1 MTNQKIIPIGKKV
14 LIKDRA
20 VGEHYPGTTI
30 LRTEVVNDYIAD
42 VIAIGDTVENINIGD
57 VVKYSEHATEFPM
70 QHNGENHLLVNADM
84 IFAKIVY
91 E

>member
-14 LIKDRA
+14 LIKDKA
-20 VGEHYPGTTI
+20 ASEYFPGTNI
-30 LRTEVVNDYIAD
+30 LRRDTVNDYIAD
-42 VIAIGDTVENINIGD
+42 VIAVGESVENINIGD